1 MQPNKNNPIGIF
13 DSGIGGLTVAAAIKK
28 ILPQENLMYFGD
40 TAHLPYGEKAA
51 SSIKQYSTRIAKFLA
66 EKKCKAIVIAC
77 NTISAVAFNEVR
89 KHIDKSITVYNVI
102 DPVAQFVAEHYPKS
116 KVGVIATKA
125 TTHSRVYVKRI
136 NKLSATTTV
145 TSLATPLLVPM
156 IEEGYYNNNISQAI
170 INSYLSKPSLVGI
183 KAIVLGCTH
192 FPLIKKEVSNYY
204 KNKVEI
210 IDSAHIVA
218 LHIKNSLQ
226 KDDLLNE
233 KGGEKDIFYVSDY
246 TTSFDKST
254 KIFFAKDVALKE
266 KRLWD

>member
-1 MQPNKNNPIGIF
+1 MNLNKNSPIGIF

-28 ILPQENLMYFGD
+28 ILPQENLIYFGD

-51 SSIKQYSTRIAKFLA
+51 ESIKHYSVQIAGFLA

-77 NTISAVAFNEVR
+77 NTISAVAFNDVR
-89 KHIDKSITVYNVI
+89 KYIDKNIAVYNVI
-102 DPVAQFVAEHYPKS
+102 DPVAEFVAAHYPIQ

-125 TTHSRVYVKRI
+125 TINSRVYAKRI
-136 NKLSATTTV
+136 NKLSATTIV

-170 INSYLSKPSLVGI
+170 INSYLSKPSLAGI

-192 FPLIKKEVSNYY
+192 FPLIKKEVANYY
-204 KNKVEI
+204 KNKVKI

-218 LHIKNSLQ
+218 MYIKNSLE
-226 KDDLLNE
+226 KNNLLKE
-233 KGGEKDIFYVSDY
+233 KTGGKDIFYVSDY
-246 TTSFDKST
+246 TTSFDEST
-254 KIFFAKDVALKE
+254 KIFFAKDVGLKE
-266 KRLWD
+266 QRLWD